1 MVNQG
6 LNIGE
11 LIPEVSPNVEGKI
24 IISLAKEVKLYTK
37 SIKGTKCKLCPFRVL
52 SRFSYLRRHLQY
64 HCKENMYVASLRSSQ
79 LNVVRAFNR
88 RLAITPISIDDNLK
102 PNLLRLSAII
112 IQN

>member
-1 MVNQG
+1 MVNQD

-88 RLAITPISIDDNLK
+88 RLAITPISIDNNLK
-102 PNLLRLSAII
+102 PNLLRLSVTF

>member
-1 MVNQG
+1 MVNQD

-102 PNLLRLSAII
+102 PNLLRLSATF

>member
-1 MVNQG
+1 MNQD

-52 SRFSYLRRHLQY
+52 SRFSYL
-64 HCKENMYVASLRSSQ
+64 
-79 LNVVRAFNR
+79 
-88 RLAITPISIDDNLK
+88 
-102 PNLLRLSAII
+102 
-112 IQN
+112 